1 IEPKTSGKGVGVLSI
16 DPCGRTW
23 MGLCDRK
30 GRGCADLSLPAGLR
44 ALPSTR
50 GYLNGTL
57 SGALREGIFIGQ
69 VRRVGQVGRCDRW
82 MGGDCG
88 WSPIFLIGRGW
99 GWLDIGV
106 DAEGLEWDVA
116 EL

>member
-1 IEPKTSGKGVGVLSI
+1 
-16 DPCGRTW
+16 
-23 MGLCDRK
+23 
-30 GRGCADLSLPAGLR
+30 
-44 ALPSTR
+44 

-69 VRRVGQVGRCDRW
+69 VGRCDRW

-88 WSPIFLIGRGW
+88 WLPIFLIGRGG
-99 GWLDIGV
+99 GWLDVGV

>member
-1 IEPKTSGKGVGVLSI
+1 
-16 DPCGRTW
+16 

-44 ALPSTR
+44 VLPSTR

-69 VRRVGQVGRCDRW
+69 VGQVGQVGRCDRW

-88 WSPIFLIGRGW
+88 WSPIFLIGRG
-99 GWLDIGV
+99 GG
-106 DAEGLEWDVA
+106 G
-116 EL
+116 

>member
-1 IEPKTSGKGVGVLSI
+1 
-16 DPCGRTW
+16 

-69 VRRVGQVGRCDRW
+69 VGRCDRW

-88 WSPIFLIGRGW
+88 WSPIFLIGKG
-99 GWLDIGV
+99 GEGV
-106 DAEGLEWDVA
+106 RCWRRC
-116 EL
+116 

>member
-1 IEPKTSGKGVGVLSI
+1 
-16 DPCGRTW
+16 

-69 VRRVGQVGRCDRW
+69 IGRCDRW
-82 MGGDCG
+82 VLGL
-88 WSPIFLIGRGW
+88 WLVTYLFNWEGW
-99 GWLDIGV
+99 G
-106 DAEGLEWDVA
+106 VA
-116 EL
+116 RYWRRC